1 MRFIIKLLLTA
12 AAVLITSY
20 VLPGVQTEDFLT
32 AFLVAALLA
41 LLNMTIKPLI
51 IILTIPITFLTL
63 GLFLLVINAFII
75 MLADSII
82 DGFSVDGFWWALFF
96 SLILSFLVSLFDK
109 QLSKKDNNRR
119 R

>member
-20 VLPGVQTEDFLT
+20 ILPGVHTPDFWT

-41 LLNMTIKPLI
+41 ILNMTIKPLI

-82 DGFSVDGFWWALFF
+82 DGFSVNGFWWALLF
-96 SLILSFLVSLFDK
+96 SL
-109 QLSKKDNNRR
+109 
-119 R
+119 

>member
-1 MRFIIKLLLTA
+1 MRFIVKLLLTA

-20 VLPGVQTEDFLT
+20 ILPGVHTADFGT

-41 LLNMTIKPLI
+41 LLNATIKPLI

-63 GLFLLVINAFII
+63 GLFLLFINAFII

-82 DGFSVDGFWWALFF
+82 DGFTVDGFWWALLF

-109 QLSKKDNNRR
+109 QVSKDENRQR
-119 R
+119 